1 MNPYLCNMKNVLFLL
16 TICLGGLVN
25 AQTSF
30 TMVSDELKPL
40 IINQQDYEYVQKIIS
55 LNPIH
60 VHPDSMSKGFTICW
74 SGPEST
80 YFIYGPDNKLKK
92 KGKITNNSF
101 VPTKRWKGGKYI
113 LKIENEVDI
122 LMLIRK

>member
-1 MNPYLCNMKNVLFLL
+1 MKNVLFLL

-60 VHPDSMSKGFTICW
+60 VHPDSMAKGFTICW

-80 YFIYGPDNKLKK
+80 YLIYGPNNKLKK
-92 KGKITNNSF
+92 KGKITNNEF
-101 VPTKRWKGGKYI
+101 VPTKRWKSGKYI